1 MQQTAIGAALARA
14 GLDTRQI
21 ALRRIARNCL
31 DLARGNTQR
40 AAAALAAT
48 VARDPEL
55 LIALIGRPE
64 IEQRAADLVALMN
77 SNGDGLCRIAEPG
90 NVPMPPPLEPNAV
103 LGSLLPRA
111 FPARDRLP
119 SKTAPRRSDD
129 GHSRDVN
136 QARVCLPSSDHPVA
150 AGGHHNGAVP
160 AEDSLPPAAPRRTPN
175 PPRGLAAI
183 ASIQPTMAKSIMD
196 TFRIR
201 DGRPIGDVSWGEIGG
216 LIADNDREARVL
228 RAVRMHIAE
237 APSDALIRDI
247 VRASVIEAALTRV
260 PDNV

>member
-77 SNGDGLCRIAEPG
+77 SNGDGLCRIAEPA
-90 NVPMPPPLEPNAV
+90 NVPIPPPLEPNAV
-103 LGSLLPRA
+103 LEGRIRCAVSA
-111 FPARDRLP
+111 NKALP

-129 GHSRDVN
+129 GHSRDAN

>member
-21 ALRRIARNCL
+21 ALRRIACNCL

-77 SNGDGLCRIAEPG
+77 SNGDGLCRIAEPA
-90 NVPMPPPLEPNAV
+90 NVPIPPPLEPNAV
-103 LGSLLPRA
+103 SEGRIGSALSA
-111 FPARDRLP
+111 NQALP
-119 SKTAPRRSDD
+119 SKTAPSRSDD
-129 GHSRDVN
+129 GRTANAS
-136 QARVCLPSSDHPVA
+136 QAKGPLPSSDHPAA
-150 AGGHHNGAVP
+150 AGGRIISAAQAVRG
-160 AEDSLPPAAPRRTPN
+160 LPPAAPRRAPN

-183 ASIQPTMAKSIMD
+183 ASVQPTMAKSIMD

-228 RAVRMHIAE
+228 RAVRMHIAD

-247 VRASVIEAALTRV
+247 VRASVIEAALTKV
-260 PDNV
+260 PENV